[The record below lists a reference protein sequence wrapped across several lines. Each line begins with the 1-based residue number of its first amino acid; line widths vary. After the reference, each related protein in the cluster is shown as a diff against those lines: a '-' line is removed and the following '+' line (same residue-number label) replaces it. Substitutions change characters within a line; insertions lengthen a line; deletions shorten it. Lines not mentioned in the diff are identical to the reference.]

1 MNVVIWQK
9 NISRALPKKYF
20 FQSFTLEKILQSLPT
35 WKKKLL
41 NKNLLTKKGKNYEL
55 GQVGIV
61 QHSNAYCIFRPLYG
75 TFIRVR
81 THLFCV
87 FLENSS
93 IRCQLVECFSKYDL
107 WQKWKFLRFL
117 YFSLSKYLKCHIG
130 KGTLIITR
138 KDTKIVKTSIF
149 VENHILKNVRP
160 IDILY

>member
-1 MNVVIWQK
+1 MNVVIWRK
-9 NISRALPKKYF
+9 KYIYSRALPKKYF

-87 FLENSS
+87 FFGKETL
-93 IRCQLVECFSKYDL
+93 LFK
-107 WQKWKFLRFL
+107 
-117 YFSLSKYLKCHIG
+117 LSNAYWILLGKYLKCHIG

-138 KDTKIVKTSIF
+138 KDTKIVKASIF
-149 VENHILKNVRP
+149 VKNHILKNIRP